1 MVNRKNLLI
10 LFICICGFTAVYL
23 YYVKK
28 ERLASIAQYFP
39 HPQPGDIYKMQED
52 TREQGVIVFYLKIQS
67 IDEQHIYFYRS
78 RLVMGAIHDSLLRH
92 FDTSYAQTYT
102 KNDLADI
109 VAGKWM
115 IQDKDKT
122 QLLEIER
129 K

>member
-28 ERLASIAQYFP
+28 ERQASIAQYFP

-52 TREQGVIVFYLKIQS
+52 TREQGVIVFYLMIES
-67 IDEQHIYFYRS
+67 IDGQYIYFYRS
-78 RLVMGAIHDSLLRH
+78 RLVTGAVHDSLLRH
-92 FDTSYAQTYT
+92 FDTSITQKYT
-102 KNDLADI
+102 RNDLADI

-115 IQDKDKT
+115 TADKDKT